1 MMKAQKPRRSTNMKT
16 VTTRKSH
23 TRRQYGIPYPNAAT
37 KQQLFDQ
44 FVELLLTAAVGIGG
58 AAILLFIM
66 AIS

>member
-1 MMKAQKPRRSTNMKT
+1 MKT